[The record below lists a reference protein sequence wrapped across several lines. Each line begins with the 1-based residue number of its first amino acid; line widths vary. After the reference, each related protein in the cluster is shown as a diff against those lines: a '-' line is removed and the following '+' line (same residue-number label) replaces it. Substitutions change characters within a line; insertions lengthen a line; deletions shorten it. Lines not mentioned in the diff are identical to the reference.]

1 MGGGGGNES
10 GRVSIIFGPAM
21 TEPLATG
28 ASTALAPLCQSMT
41 GNSITAAEMSV
52 SVVTVFVAPLSSSR
66 FFASFLLFVLSGTEY
81 CSAVL
86 EWVSAFLLVFFL
98 CLAPKLFTRP
108 HGKDTNEATNKGIRT
123 RRIDTKRSI
132 SSTLHDRGTR
142 TPEQRVGTVSSTTF
156 PSVGNGRWPMARRWR
171 RRRRPVTSTVT
182 DDDDAGDTFT
192 RRSFRG
198 HLRSFRFRFFCVR
211 FRFVSAVFGPVGH

>member
-86 EWVSAFLLVFFL
+86 EWVSAFLLVFFCVL
-98 CLAPKLFTRP
+98 PPNCSRAHTEKTQTKQQTKESGL
-108 HGKDTNEATNKGIRT
+108 GGST
-123 RRIDTKRSI
+123 RRDQYPRRFTTEERARRSNA
-132 SSTLHDRGTR
+132 SERCHRPRSHRWETAD
-142 TPEQRVGTVSSTTF
+142 
-156 PSVGNGRWPMARRWR
+156 GRWPADGA
-171 RRRRPVTSTVT
+171 VV
-182 DDDDAGDTFT
+182 GD
-192 RRSFRG
+192 
-198 HLRSFRFRFFCVR
+198 
-211 FRFVSAVFGPVGH
+211 P